1 MGRIDLIERVEEAP
15 CRKGAKSDPNEA
27 ELSVADDQGEEGV
40 DDEGEDNDESCRA
53 AEDRRRLFAN
63 ERNRP

>member
-27 ELSVADDQGEEGV
+27 ELAVADDKGKKRI
-40 DDEGEDNDESCRA
+40 D
-53 AEDRRRLFAN
+53 N
-63 ERNRP
+63 ER